1 MFKNKQQKR
10 NFLVGFPLFLV
21 GSFLF
26 WYFMSKNANTEL
38 DFLKPTYF
46 VGLIIIP
53 AYIIFQNLSEKFKT
67 EKSTKQLIKI
77 ALLFLLTAIISYFF
91 IVLILKKF

>member
-10 NFLVGFPLFLV
+10 NLLVGFPLFLI

-26 WYFMSKNANTEL
+26 WNLMLKNTNTEL

-53 AYIIFQNLSEKFKT
+53 VYIIFQNLSEKFKT
-67 EKSTKQLIKI
+67 EKST
-77 ALLFLLTAIISYFF
+77 
-91 IVLILKKF
+91 IL